1 MVAPKEASTCRSK
14 GPKGEWIERIYD
26 YVIASGSLKEK
37 ILQMEVV
44 GDFASRPHKAISLVV
59 KREGNKGMELSRN
72 CRRCCLVTVEGRL
85 QGRST
90 KETGKEEGEVNEDGG
105 ERRIRTHIGQEV
117 VAGIKEKVSVHHGVK
132 EAVQKTSGAK
142 FHAKLGLLT
151 NRK

>member
-1 MVAPKEASTCRSK
+1 MWWLRKKRPRAGRKAQKVN
-14 GPKGEWIERIYD
+14 G
-26 YVIASGSLKEK
+26 LKESMITSLRVAVSK
-37 ILQMEVV
+37 KRSYRWRWWEILHQ
-44 GDFASRPHKAISLVV
+44 DHIKPSLLWSKEKEIKEWNEQKLPKVLP
-59 KREGNKGMELSRN
+59 GYSG
-72 CRRCCLVTVEGRL
+72 GRL

-117 VAGIKEKVSVHHGVK
+117 VAGIKEKVSVHDGIK